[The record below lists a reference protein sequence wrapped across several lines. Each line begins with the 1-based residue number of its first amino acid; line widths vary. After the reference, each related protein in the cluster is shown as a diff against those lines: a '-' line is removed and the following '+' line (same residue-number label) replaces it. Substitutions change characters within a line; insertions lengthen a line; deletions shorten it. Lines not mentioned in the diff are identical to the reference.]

1 MIHLSPM
8 ILTRISRWSVSRA
21 RDPIGSTHVLDGYF
35 SRLANTCV
43 AEGPADRGAQ
53 TTEAGAAC

>member
-43 AEGPADRGAQ
+43 ADFLVGDGASC
-53 TTEAGAAC
+53 G